1 MNLIIEEIKSWSNI
15 QITLIV
21 FEICWGITNI
31 YIVAKLTSI
40 QEKLEKIEKEL
51 KGLKDNHISETKGEN
66 K

>member
-21 FEICWGITNI
+21 FEICWGISNI

-40 QEKLEKIEKEL
+40 QETLEKVSKEI
-51 KGLKDNHISETKGEN
+51 KDIKDNHISELKGEN